1 MKGNLKNQQHHAQQT
16 NSGYP
21 AAPNQYVSQVPVGS
35 MGPNKSNL
43 NRLAF
48 TANNFYDSRNMLSG
62 AQQYGMRPSIDGQG
76 GANQA
81 SGNIGQGG
89 VGQAMSR

>member
-1 MKGNLKNQQHHAQQT
+1 MLGINHPQAAYKNNSGGNSSAIRSFMKGNLKNQQHHAQQT

-62 AQQYGMRPSIDGQG
+62 AQQ
-76 GANQA
+76 
-81 SGNIGQGG
+81 
-89 VGQAMSR
+89 

>member
-1 MKGNLKNQQHHAQQT
+1 MLGINNHQQAAYKNNSGGNSSAIRSFMKGNLKNQQHAQQT

-35 MGPNKSNL
+35 MGPNKANL

-62 AQQYGMRPSIDGQG
+62 
-76 GANQA
+76 
-81 SGNIGQGG
+81 
-89 VGQAMSR
+89 V